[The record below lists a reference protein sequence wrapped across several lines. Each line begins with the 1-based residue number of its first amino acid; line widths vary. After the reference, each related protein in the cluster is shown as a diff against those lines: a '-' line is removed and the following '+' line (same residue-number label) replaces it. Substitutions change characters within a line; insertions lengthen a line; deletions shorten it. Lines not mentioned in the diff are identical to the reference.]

1 MAPSGSR
8 RQIQLSEYSQL
19 WLTQSKWSRHL
30 ATSVTLTYAL
40 FSLLWISWSDQLLMA
55 FVPSTQ
61 ALTALQ
67 TFKGWVFVC
76 CTSLLLYGLIR
87 RGTRQLQHQHQ
98 LLQSIIN
105 STKDSIFVKD
115 LQGRYVVVNQTAAQV
130 LGGHPTDIL
139 GKLDEQFFGQE
150 EAQRI
155 RAREQA
161 VVETG
166 KSVELEELLML
177 HGEKKWFS
185 TTKSLYL
192 DSRSRPIGIVGIA
205 RDITQRKQA
214 EVVLRDNEERLR
226 LALTAAQQGLYD
238 LNVQTGETIVNAEY
252 ATMLGYSLAELQ
264 ETNARWLERL
274 HPDDREQVARVYQ
287 AYLAGEIP
295 VYQVEFRQKTKNGD
309 WKWILSLG
317 KIVAWDEAGQPLRML
332 GTHTDISDRKR
343 LEAERQRTAEERWR
357 TEKLRIEFKLLE
369 NILEVILA
377 GYWDWN
383 VPNQQTYFSP
393 TWKRMFGYEDH
404 ELPNILETWQQLML
418 PEDLT
423 RSIQN
428 LNQHIHSRG
437 QIPFCNEVRYQHK
450 NGSTIWVIC
459 SGRVIEWD
467 GDGNPLRVIGCHI
480 DITARKQAEE
490 ALRKSE
496 RRYATLTEAA
506 PVAICQFDAAGY
518 CIFANERWGEM
529 TGQPTETALGMGW
542 LQTVPPEDR
551 DQAADAWLQ
560 SLQQNQ
566 RFQNESRCLRPD
578 GSIAWFYAQVLPEID
593 VNDCVVGYIGTLTDI
608 TDRKKA
614 EQTMHLANIELARAT
629 RLKDE
634 FLANMSHELRT
645 PLTAILGMSDMLQQE
660 IYGALNDKQQQ
671 YLEIISQS
679 GNHLLTLIN
688 DILDLAKIESGKI
701 ELEVR
706 STSIK
711 ALCQSSLSFIKQIAH
726 QKHIQLETRILA
738 GADEVNLDERRIR
751 QALINLLS
759 NAVKFT
765 PEGGR
770 VTLEVRRNDSQQI
783 IQFCIIDTGI
793 GIAAEDMSK
802 LFQAFMQID
811 SKLNRHYGGTGL
823 GLALVKQIV
832 ELHHGTVEVTSTV
845 GQGSCFIIT
854 LPDHKS
860 LDFAP
865 TQAMQ
870 SDQNEP
876 SPSTPDATSG
886 NEAKSGQPPVIAPL
900 ILLAED
906 NETNVETFSS
916 YLTNYGFNLIVASNG
931 REAIDLAKAHHPDLI
946 LMDIQM
952 PEVDGLEAIRCIRA
966 DPELATTPII
976 ALTALAMTGD
986 REKCLAAGATEYFAK
1001 PMSLRQLKT
1010 VIQRLLTE
1018 PR

>member
-1 MAPSGSR
+1 MSVAPSGNR
-8 RQIQLSEYSQL
+8 RQIQQAEHLQS
-19 WLTQSKWSRHL
+19 WLMRSKWSRHL
-30 ATSVTLTYAL
+30 AASVTLTYAL
-40 FSLLWISWSDQLLMA
+40 FSLLWIGWSDQLLMA
-55 FVPSTQ
+55 FVHSTQ

-67 TFKGWVFVC
+67 TFKGWFFVC

-115 LQGRYVVVNQTAAQV
+115 LQGRYVVVNQTAAQA

-155 RAREQA
+155 RVREQA
-161 VVETG
+161 VVKNG
-166 KSVELEELLML
+166 KSVEIEELLTL

-185 TTKSLYL
+185 TTKSLCL
-192 DSRSRPIGIVGIA
+192 DNRSHPIGIVGIA
-205 RDITQRKQA
+205 RDVTQRKQA
-214 EVVLRDNEERLR
+214 EAVLRDNEERLR

-252 ATMLGYSLAELQ
+252 ATMLGYDPAELQ
-264 ETNARWLERL
+264 ETNARWIERL
-274 HPDDREQVARVYQ
+274 HPDDWEQVARVYQ

-343 LEAERQRTAEERWR
+343 LEAEQQQTAAERWR
-357 TEKLRIEFKLLE
+357 AEKLRIEFKLLE

-383 VPNQQTYFSP
+383 VAKQETYFSP
-393 TWKRMFGYEDH
+393 TWKRMFGYEDQ

-423 RSIQN
+423 RSMQS
-428 LNQHIHSRG
+428 LNQHIQSRG
-437 QIPFCNEVRYQHK
+437 QMPFCNEVRYRHK

-467 GDGNPLRVIGCHI
+467 ADGNPLRVIGCHI

-490 ALRKSE
+490 ALRESE

-518 CIFANERWGEM
+518 CIYANERWGEM

-542 LQTVPPEDR
+542 LQTLPPEDR
-551 DQAADAWLQ
+551 DRTSEEWFQ
-560 SLQQNQ
+560 SLHQNQ
-566 RFQNESRCLRPD
+566 RFQNERRCLRPD

-593 VNDCVVGYIGTLTDI
+593 ANDRVVGYIGTLTDI

-614 EQTMHLANIELARAT
+614 EQTMQLANVELARAT

-660 IYGALNDKQQQ
+660 MYGALNDKQHQ
-671 YLEIISQS
+671 YLEVISQS

-688 DILDLAKIESGKI
+688 DILDLARIESGKL

-711 ALCQSSLSFIKQIAH
+711 TLCQVSLNFIKQIAH

-738 GADEVNLDERRIR
+738 ATDAVNVDERRMR

-765 PEGGR
+765 PDGGQ
-770 VTLEVRRNDSQQI
+770 VTLEIRRNDSQQT
-783 IQFCIIDTGI
+783 IQFCVIDTGI
-793 GIAAEDMSK
+793 GIAAEDRSK
-802 LFQAFMQID
+802 LFQAFVQVD

-832 ELHHGTVEVTSTV
+832 ELHHGTIEVTS
-845 GQGSCFIIT
+845 
-854 LPDHKS
+854 
-860 LDFAP
+860 
-865 TQAMQ
+865 
-870 SDQNEP
+870 
-876 SPSTPDATSG
+876 
-886 NEAKSGQPPVIAPL
+886 
-900 ILLAED
+900 
-906 NETNVETFSS
+906 
-916 YLTNYGFNLIVASNG
+916 
-931 REAIDLAKAHHPDLI
+931 
-946 LMDIQM
+946 
-952 PEVDGLEAIRCIRA
+952 
-966 DPELATTPII
+966 
-976 ALTALAMTGD
+976 
-986 REKCLAAGATEYFAK
+986 
-1001 PMSLRQLKT
+1001 
-1010 VIQRLLTE
+1010 
-1018 PR
+1018 